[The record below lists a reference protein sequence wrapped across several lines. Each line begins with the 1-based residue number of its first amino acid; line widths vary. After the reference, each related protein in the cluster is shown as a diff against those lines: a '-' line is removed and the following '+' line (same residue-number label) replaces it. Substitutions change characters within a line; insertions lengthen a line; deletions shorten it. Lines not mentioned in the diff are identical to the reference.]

1 MSLDPEVYR
10 GKYNCEQST
19 LIFDFK
25 LRQGNI
31 YEFSGKIS
39 KIKWSKVKL
48 SLSIYSH
55 PTEQPTGADH

>member
-10 GKYNCEQST
+10 GKYISEQSI

-39 KIKWSKVKL
+39 KIRLSKVKL
-48 SLSIYSH
+48 SLAIYSH
-55 PTEQPTGADH
+55 PTEQPTGEDH

>member
-10 GKYNCEQST
+10 GKYISEQSI

-39 KIKWSKVKL
+39 KIRLSKVKS

-55 PTEQPTGADH
+55 PTEQPTGEDH